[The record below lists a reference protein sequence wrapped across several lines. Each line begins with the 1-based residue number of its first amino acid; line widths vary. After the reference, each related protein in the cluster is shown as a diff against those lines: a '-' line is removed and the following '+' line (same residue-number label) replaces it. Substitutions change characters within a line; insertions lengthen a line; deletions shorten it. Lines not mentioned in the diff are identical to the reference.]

1 MTSEKGTKK
10 EVGTR
15 DYVIVLNQC
24 DTEEERRRAGKI
36 ENAVRQARRSGDSV
50 PASMQRQEENDG
62 GASDYCPRRR

>member
-1 MTSEKGTKK
+1 MGEKLAASVLTSEKGTKK

-36 ENAVRQARRSGDSV
+36 ENAVRQAGADQVICTSFD
-50 PASMQRQEENDG
+50 AETG
-62 GASDYCPRRR
+62 GE